1 MDSSEIFIGH
11 RPSNTF
17 FSMNDDVHMF
27 IVDNFNEEEQRAFDE
42 GDLEYLV
49 AHGKTIEINSQTL
62 YRLYL
67 GQISKGVCQSCAK
80 HLGTEAGGKRFGEL
94 P

>member
-1 MDSSEIFIGH
+1 MDPSIIYIGH
-11 RPSNTF
+11 RPSNVF
-17 FSMNDDVHMF
+17 FSMDDDVHMF
-27 IVDNFNEEEQRAFDE
+27 VINDFNEDEQKAFDE
-42 GDLEYLV
+42 GNLEYLV
-49 AHGKTIEINSQTL
+49 AHGKTIEINSSTL

-67 GQISKGVCQSCAK
+67 GQISKGTCQSCGK